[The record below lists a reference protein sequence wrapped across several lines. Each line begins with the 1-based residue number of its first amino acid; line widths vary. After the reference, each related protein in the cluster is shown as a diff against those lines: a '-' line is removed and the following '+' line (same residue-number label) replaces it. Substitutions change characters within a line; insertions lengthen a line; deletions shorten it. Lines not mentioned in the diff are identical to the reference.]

1 MPSNLRMK
9 TLIAAFGLVAMNSV
23 YVVAKPVADNTAA
36 VSTIPATS
44 AALVTLHP
52 AVSLRN
58 GDQVVGPLAFSQPM
72 HVVVTLKL
80 RNKQQLDAYVA
91 KPGFKPLTSDQFNA
105 LYAPTA
111 EQAQAVADY
120 LTKAGF
126 GHVQIAAN
134 RMQVEADGHA
144 DTAQA
149 AFNTTFVH
157 VKTHDGRDAYA
168 NSSDVKIPAGLQD
181 SVLAVLG
188 VQNVHTSHVFA
199 QRLNPNVVHGN
210 TAHPLATGS
219 AVGHNPT
226 DFPSIYGASSLPKV
240 TSVAIG
246 SVSEGSMSNVQS
258 DVASYLS
265 ANGLPSVTLT
275 LKGNTSGSDTSG
287 DGEWDLDSQD
297 IIAFTGVTQYYFY
310 VAASLNDSD
319 LQTDYALAVS
329 DNIVKAIDVSLGECE
344 TDAQS
349 SGAAASNDQTFEQ
362 ADAQGQTFFVS
373 AGDSGA
379 DECGTGGTTPSWP
392 ASSQYV
398 TSVGGT
404 EVYTSPNTTWQ
415 SETVWNNLNEGE
427 GATGGSPSTFEPIPS
442 WQKGVAGITNQT
454 FRGVPDIAFDAS
466 PDSGALV
473 TVDGAADQ
481 QIGGTSLAAP
491 LAVGVWAHV
500 LQADGASVGFAA
512 PVIYK
517 VAQSSSANY
526 AAAFHDITSG
536 NNSGENAGTGWDYTT
551 GWGSS
556 IVNQLVSLAGGGS
569 SGNPVANFTD
579 SVSGLTVN
587 FTNTSTDTGGTITS
601 YAWTFG
607 DGGTS
612 TSASPSHTYTAAGT
626 YSVSLKVTDNTGATN
641 TKTGS
646 VTVSS
651 GSGGNPVASFT
662 DSVSGL
668 TVAFTNT
675 STDSGGTINAY
686 AWTFG
691 DGGTSTSASPSH
703 TYAAAGTYTVTLK
716 VTDNTGASNS
726 TSQSVTVSSSAPVQ
740 VIANPT
746 FTNGTS
752 WTETAGVL
760 CSNQSSSVDYCTGES
775 PYTGNWF
782 MWLDG
787 YTTSHTDTLSQSVT
801 IPSGH
806 TSATL
811 QYELHIDTTET
822 STSAIDTLT
831 VQAISSNGTATTLA
845 TYSNLNP
852 SSGYVAESVNVSSL
866 IGQTF
871 TLKFTG
877 KEAPRRGRETSF
889 VLGQVQ
895 LNAQ

>member
-1 MPSNLRMK
+1 MK

-36 VSTIPATS
+36 VSAPSS
-44 AALVTLHP
+44 AMVSLHP
-52 AVSLRN
+52 AVALRN

-80 RNKQQLDAYVA
+80 RNEQQLDSYLA

-105 LYAPTA
+105 QYAPTA

-126 GHVQIAAN
+126 TNVQIAPDHELV
-134 RMQVEADGHA
+134 QADGHA

-149 AFNTTFVH
+149 AFNTSFVH

-168 NSSDVKIPAGLQD
+168 NNSAIQIPASLQG
-181 SVLAVLG
+181 SVNAVLG
-188 VQNVHTSHVFA
+188 MQNVHTAHVFA
-199 QRLNPNVVHGN
+199 KRLNPHVAHAN
-210 TAHPLATGS
+210 TPHPFASGS
-219 AVGHNPT
+219 AVGHQPS
-226 DFPSIYGASSLPKV
+226 DFVSIYGASGLPNV
-240 TSVAIG
+240 TSVPVG
-246 SVSEGSMSNVQS
+246 SVSEGDMSNVQS
-258 DVASYLS
+258 DVASVDP
-265 ANGLPSVTLT
+265 GVTLT
-275 LKGNTSGSDTSG
+275 LKGSTGGSDTSG
-287 DGEWDLDSQD
+287 DAEWDLDSQD
-297 IIAFTGVTQYYFY
+297 IIAFTGVSQYYFY
-310 VAASLNDSD
+310 VAASLTDAD
-319 LQTDYALAVS
+319 LQTDYAQVVS
-329 DNIVKAIDVSLGECE
+329 DNIIKAIDVSLGECE

-349 SGAAASNDQTFEQ
+349 SGAAASNDTTFKQ
-362 ADAQGQTFFVS
+362 AIAQGQTFFVS

-379 DECGTGGTTPSWP
+379 DECGNGTLTPSWP

-404 EVYTSPNTTWQ
+404 EVYTSGTTTWS
-415 SETVWNNLNEGE
+415 SETVWNNNSEGE

-442 WQKGVAGITNQT
+442 WQKGVVGVTNQT
-454 FRGVPDIAFDAS
+454 YRGVPDIAYDAS

-473 TVDGAADQ
+473 TVDGQADQ

-491 LAVGVWAHV
+491 LAVGMWAHV
-500 LQADGASVGFAA
+500 LQANGTSLGFAA

-517 VAQSSSANY
+517 VAQSSVANY
-526 AAAFHDITSG
+526 AASFHDITSG
-536 NNSGENAGTGWDYTT
+536 NNDSSGESTGENAATGWDYTT
-551 GWGSS
+551 GWGTA
-556 IVNQLVSLAGGGS
+556 IVSQLSSLAGSGS
-569 SGNPVANFTD
+569 SPGNPVANFTD
-579 SVSGLTVN
+579 TVSGLTVS
-587 FTNTSTDTGGTITS
+587 FTNTSTDSGGTITS
-601 YAWTFG
+601 YAWNFG
-607 DGGTS
+607 DGSTS
-612 TSASPSHTYTAAGT
+612 TAASPSHTYTAAGT
-626 YSVSLKVTDNTGATN
+626 YTVSLEVTDNTGATN

-651 GSGGNPVASFT
+651 GSGGHPVASFT

-675 STDSGGTINAY
+675 STDTGGTITSYSWN
-686 AWTFG
+686 FG

-703 TYAAAGTYTVTLK
+703 TYTAAGTYTVSLS
-716 VTDNTGASNS
+716 VTDNTGATNS
-726 TSQSVTVSSSAPVQ
+726 SSQSVTVSGSTPVQ
-740 VIANPT
+740 VIKNPT

-752 WTETAGVL
+752 WTETSGVL
-760 CSNQSSSVDYCTGES
+760 CSNQSSSAYYCQGEN

-787 YTTSHTDTLSQSVT
+787 YTVSHTDTVSQSVT

-806 TSATL
+806 ATATL

-822 STSAIDTLT
+822 SSSAIDTLT
-831 VQAISSNGTATTLA
+831 VQAINSSGVATTLA
-845 TYSNLNP
+845 TYSNLNA

-877 KEAPRRGRETSF
+877 KERPRNGAETSF